1 MVAPKGSVMSNAASA
16 KCPLCGTPTTQ
27 TQQALI
33 QERVREIQD
42 GARAEEQAKLCAQ
55 HEAELK
61 KATAAAAQK
70 ARQEGEQKLAVAQR
84 NQMQQADRIA
94 KLEADA
100 LTQRADATKVQQ
112 QLKAQYEKNLKVAT
126 TKAAH
131 DARRD
136 VEQKLADAQL
146 KDKQQA
152 ERISNL
158 EAAAA
163 TQRANASR
171 AQELLRMRHVS
182 DLKLA
187 IEKATKDARVAVA
200 KELNTKDAELRAAKE
215 SHAEEL
221 KQLHQTLDEHRDL
234 EIQKITLANTRD
246 KEALQ
251 KKVQELNRKLEQKT
265 AHELGE
271 FPEFDLHQ
279 ALTEAFPGD
288 KIRRVKKGEPGAD
301 IIHEVMHNGLYCQT
315 IVYDSKNRRLWQ
327 NLFVQKLHADKVA
340 AKAEHAILVSA
351 VFPNGQR
358 DLCVVDDVIVARM
371 SQVVTIAKL
380 LRDSIIT
387 DHLRNLSFK
396 DRTEKKE
403 RLYQLITSEM
413 FRQRMATIERSV
425 RELEKIDTKEAEEHR
440 RVWAARTVQYRTADK
455 SVRDL
460 LAEIQA
466 ILERPVAQAA
476 TGTDNPN
483 PF

>member
-1 MVAPKGSVMSNAASA
+1 MSNAASA